1 MKSRK
6 LRVYWQIFKDSHFRL
21 DESGK
26 VNGRFRPLGCQGS
39 QIWVGIQS
47 VGNPKWPLRE
57 ALNLRIKILFGSIRT
72 ETSMKASNDIC
83 LFKTSTGV
91 YFSQKF
97 ELWHRTFQNFVW
109 SSKAILKEKSFS
121 QCEYLSFLYFFD
133 DRFDFFNPL
142 QTSKPLAKMQ
152 KFATIQWS
160 PWFTFFR
167 YGLFK
172 FLNFLN
178 SSLIKNAPS
187 LEFNRWRFGSSPT
200 ARWSLTIYQRDFAKI

>member
-91 YFSQKF
+91 NFSQKF

-121 QCEYLSFLYFFD
+121 QCEYLSFLYFLMIELIFSTHYRPRSRWRRCKNLQQFN
-133 DRFDFFNPL
+133 DRLGSHFFG
-142 QTSKPLAKMQ
+142 T
-152 KFATIQWS
+152 
-160 PWFTFFR
+160 
-167 YGLFK
+167 G
-172 FLNFLN
+172 FLN
-178 SSLIKNAPS
+178 S
-187 LEFNRWRFGSSPT
+187 
-200 ARWSLTIYQRDFAKI
+200 